1 MKRKWED
8 FKVRKLENDV
18 RGELYAIYLAKKILV
33 ATYPD
38 EKVAIEM
45 CKNLN
50 DDPWYFEKKDW
61 AAYKQARISYTPPR
75 DY

>member
-8 FKVRKLENDV
+8 FQVREIHTE
-18 RGELYAIYLAKKILV
+18 RGDLYAIYLAKKILV
-33 ATYPD
+33 STYQD
-38 EKVAIEM
+38 EETAVEM

-50 DDPWYFEKKDW
+50 NDPWYFERKDW
-61 AAYKQARISYTPPR
+61 KAYKQARISYIAPA